1 MHTHQRIGL
10 FVTQVIAAQVDTMYE
25 GVGILCRGVAAI
37 GGDYMAQ
44 AGYARIGDVLLS
56 RGLIK
61 QDQLDAALKEQEAT
75 GRRLGDIV
83 VARGWITPG
92 DLVEVIS
99 ERLGLPKI
107 TIKGLA
113 ADPEVVNII
122 PLPTAKKHRVV
133 PLFKIGNRLT
143 VAMADPLDMV
153 AIDEVRYRTGLM
165 VNRAVATPEDI
176 DAAITQFYTVA
187 DSVERA
193 ISDVPAGGATAAE
206 DAPVVRLVDVL
217 LTEAIKQR
225 ASDLHIEPDDG
236 SLRVRFRVD
245 GVLREEAQPPL
256 HLHPAIV
263 SRIKV
268 LAGMDVS
275 EKRIPQD
282 GRFAMNPSGGSVDMR
297 VSTIPTIHGEKVV
310 VRILARQGGT
320 LTLSSIGLSPAHEEL
335 MRVQLNATEGMILI
349 CGPTSSGKTT
359 TLYAALQ
366 EITTPE
372 KNIVT
377 VEDPV
382 EYALSLVNQVQVNE
396 KAGLTFPLCLRAFLR
411 QNPDII
417 MVGEIRDAATAQ
429 IAVRAAM
436 TGHLVLSTIH
446 TIDAAAAPH
455 RLIDI
460 GVEPFLVGTALRA
473 VAAQRLVRRLC
484 NDCAQP
490 TEANVSVAEQLGQDV
505 FTQTGQWRR
514 AVGCR
519 MCRGTGYS
527 GQIGVF
533 EIFTMNDALRQLI
546 SDGQS
551 AAAIRDYLVQNG
563 FATLRD
569 QARVLVN
576 SGLTTAEEVL
586 RVIPRR
592 TEMWEAVA

>member
-1 MHTHQRIGL
+1 M
-10 FVTQVIAAQVDTMYE
+10 AQV
-25 GVGILCRGVAAI
+25 
-37 GGDYMAQ
+37 
-44 AGYARIGDVLLS
+44 GYARIGDVLLS
-56 RGLIK
+56 RGLIT
-61 QDQLDAALKEQEAT
+61 QEQLDIALKEQEAT
-75 GRRLGDIV
+75 GKRLGDLLV
-83 VARGWITPG
+83 SRGWITST

-193 ISDVPAGGATAAE
+193 INDVPASGSSAAE
-206 DAPVVRLVDVL
+206 DAPVVRLVEVL
-217 LTEAIKQR
+217 MTEAIKQR
-225 ASDLHIEPDDG
+225 ASDVHIEPADHV
-236 SLRVRFRVD
+236 LRVRFRVD
-245 GVLREEAQPPL
+245 GVLREEAQPPS

-282 GRFAMNPSGGSVDMR
+282 GRFAMNSANEVVDMR
-297 VSTIPTIHGEKVV
+297 VSTIPTIHGEKIV
-310 VRILARQGGT
+310 VRVLARHGGA
-320 LTLSSIGLSPAHEEL
+320 LTLPSIGLSPQHEEL
-335 MRVQLNATEGMILI
+335 LRTHLNSTEGMILI

-382 EYALSLVNQVQVNE
+382 EYELSMVNQVQVNE
-396 KAGLTFPLCLRAFLR
+396 KAGLTFPLCLRAFMR
-411 QNPDII
+411 QNPDVI
-417 MVGEIRDAATAQ
+417 MVGEVRDAATAQ

-446 TIDAAAAPH
+446 TIDAAAAAH
-455 RLIDI
+455 RLMDI
-460 GVEPFLVGTALRA
+460 GVEPFLVATALRM
-473 VAAQRLVRRLC
+473 VVAQRLIRKLC
-484 NDCAQP
+484 NDCAAP
-490 TEANVSVAEQLGQDV
+490 TEPKASVAEQLGFDV
-505 FTQTGQWRR
+505 FKQEGQWRR

-519 MCRGTGYS
+519 MCRGTGYA

-533 EIFTMNDALRQLI
+533 EMFALNDAIRQLI

-551 AAAIRDYLVQNG
+551 AAAVREYLIQGG
-563 FATLRD
+563 FESLRD
-569 QARVLVN
+569 QARGLVA
-576 SGLTTAEEVL
+576 SGVTTAEEVL

-592 TEMWEAVA
+592 TEVWDSVT

>member
-1 MHTHQRIGL
+1 M
-10 FVTQVIAAQVDTMYE
+10 AQV
-25 GVGILCRGVAAI
+25 
-37 GGDYMAQ
+37 
-44 AGYARIGDVLLS
+44 GYARIGDVLLS
-56 RGLIK
+56 RGLIT
-61 QDQLDAALKEQEAT
+61 QEQLDIALKEQEAT
-75 GRRLGDIV
+75 GKRLGDLLV
-83 VARGWITPG
+83 SRGWITSAN
-92 DLVEVIS
+92 LVEVIS

-107 TIKGLA
+107 TIKGLS

-153 AIDEVRYRTGLM
+153 A
-165 VNRAVATPEDI
+165 TPEDI

-193 ISDVPAGGATAAE
+193 INDVPASGSSAAE
-206 DAPVVRLVDVL
+206 DAPVVRLVEVL
-217 LTEAIKQR
+217 MTEAIKQR
-225 ASDLHIEPDDG
+225 ASDVHIEPADHV
-236 SLRVRFRVD
+236 LRVRFRVD
-245 GVLREEAQPPL
+245 GVLREEAQPPS

-282 GRFAMNPSGGSVDMR
+282 GRFAMNSANEVVDMR

-310 VRILARQGGT
+310 VRVLARHGGA
-320 LTLSSIGLSPAHEEL
+320 LTLPSIGLSPQHEEL
-335 MRVQLNATEGMILI
+335 LRTQLHSTEGMILI

-382 EYALSLVNQVQVNE
+382 EYELSMVNQVQVNE
-396 KAGLTFPLCLRAFLR
+396 KAGLTFPLCLRAFMR
-411 QNPDII
+411 QNPDVI
-417 MVGEIRDAATAQ
+417 MVGEVRDAATAQ

-446 TIDAAAAPH
+446 TIDAAAAAH
-455 RLIDI
+455 RLMDI
-460 GVEPFLVGTALRA
+460 GVEPFLVATALRM
-473 VAAQRLVRRLC
+473 VVAQRLIRKLC
-484 NDCAQP
+484 NDCAVP
-490 TEANVSVAEQLGQDV
+490 TEPKASVAEQLGFDV
-505 FTQTGQWRR
+505 FKQEGQWRR

-519 MCRGTGYS
+519 MCRGTGYA

-533 EIFTMNDALRQLI
+533 EMFALNDAIRQLI

-551 AAAIRDYLVQNG
+551 AAAVREYLIQGG
-563 FATLRD
+563 FESLRD
-569 QARVLVN
+569 QARGLVAT
-576 SGLTTAEEVL
+576 GVTTAEEVL

-592 TEMWEAVA
+592 TEVWDSVT

>member
-1 MHTHQRIGL
+1 M
-10 FVTQVIAAQVDTMYE
+10 AQV
-25 GVGILCRGVAAI
+25 
-37 GGDYMAQ
+37 
-44 AGYARIGDVLLS
+44 GYARIGDVLLS
-56 RGLIK
+56 RGLIT
-61 QDQLDAALKEQEAT
+61 QEQLDIALKEQEAT
-75 GRRLGDIV
+75 GKRLGDLLV
-83 VARGWITPG
+83 SRGWITST

-193 ISDVPAGGATAAE
+193 INDVPASGSSAAE
-206 DAPVVRLVDVL
+206 DAPVVRLVEVL
-217 LTEAIKQR
+217 MTEAIKQR
-225 ASDLHIEPDDG
+225 ASDVHIEPADHV
-236 SLRVRFRVD
+236 LRVRFRVD
-245 GVLREEAQPPL
+245 GVLREEAQPPAN
-256 HLHPAIV
+256 LHPAIV

-282 GRFAMNPSGGSVDMR
+282 GRFAMNSANGVVDMR

-310 VRILARQGGT
+310 VRVLARHGDA
-320 LTLSSIGLSPAHEEL
+320 LTLPSIGLSPQHEEL
-335 MRVQLNATEGMILI
+335 LRTQLNSTEGMILI

-382 EYALSLVNQVQVNE
+382 EYELSMVNQVQVNE
-396 KAGLTFPLCLRAFLR
+396 KAGLTFPLCLRAFMR
-411 QNPDII
+411 QNPDVI
-417 MVGEIRDAATAQ
+417 MVGEVRDAATAQ

-446 TIDAAAAPH
+446 TIDAAAAAH
-455 RLIDI
+455 RLMDI
-460 GVEPFLVGTALRA
+460 GVEPFLVATALRM
-473 VAAQRLVRRLC
+473 VVAQRLIRKLC
-484 NDCAQP
+484 NDCAVP
-490 TEANVSVAEQLGQDV
+490 TEPKASVAEQLGFDV
-505 FTQTGQWRR
+505 FKQEGKWRR

-519 MCRGTGYS
+519 MCRGTGYA

-533 EIFTMNDALRQLI
+533 EMFALNDAIRQLI

-551 AAAIRDYLVQNG
+551 AAAVREYLVQGG
-563 FATLRD
+563 FESLRG
-569 QARVLVN
+569 QARGLVA
-576 SGLTTAEEVL
+576 SGVTTAEEVL

-592 TEMWEAVA
+592 TEVWDSVT